1 MCQWINKRRLMPTAA
16 DADAYGCVLIWD
28 RLNGVKITGWQN
40 AQELGRENVTHWA
53 RIPAGP
59 KGE

>member
-1 MCQWINKRRLMPTAA
+1 MPTAA

-40 AQELGRENVTHWA
+40 VQELGRENVTHWA

-59 KGE
+59 KSACL